1 MNSVSIKRL
10 RLLAIRPSI
19 GLALALSW
27 YVVVGLVNVSLGS
40 SIGSLESEVLNLYV
54 PLLATTITIFGL
66 ASAGAEYR
74 TYEVNPDTFEGR
86 YLRTSKTIV
95 LVSLIC
101 FLSLVFL
108 SGLIQFFISFAS
120 TGDGAFA
127 DRLLLTYLP
136 IIIDA
141 AVIAYGV
148 YYGFVANRK
157 ARDE

>member
-27 YVVVGLVNVSLGS
+27 YVVVGLVNASLGS

-54 PLLATTITIFGL
+54 PLLATAIVIYGL

-74 TYEVNPDTFEGR
+74 TYEVNPHTFEGR
-86 YLRTSKTIV
+86 YLKTSKTIV

-108 SGLIQFFISFAS
+108 RGLIQFFISFAS

>member
-1 MNSVSIKRL
+1 MKSVSIQRL

-19 GLALALSW
+19 GLALSLSW
-27 YVVVGLVNVSLGS
+27 YVVVGLVNVSLGWDL
-40 SIGSLESEVLNLYV
+40 GSTQSQVLNLYM
-54 PLLATTITIFGL
+54 PLLATAIIIYGL

-86 YLRTSKTIV
+86 YLRTSKLIV

-108 SGLIQFFISFAS
+108 SGLTQFFVSFAA
-120 TGDGAFA
+120 TGEGAFT
-127 DRLLLTYLP
+127 DRLLITYLP